1 MFVAKQNRVSS
12 TKYLRNITHKNLN
25 GKLRHYSS
33 PSGPQ
38 DEPLGKQFYVV
49 LSLIPLSIGLYTIS
63 RPDTDG
69 KLPAITRF
77 INGFSHYQ
85 EKWSERNTLHT
96 KAVEQAGYERNLFNS
111 STRKRRVVDLKFPEI
126 FNTGSPFNVVA
137 GQGPRNMDLLVAHY
151 AKINADEEERKL
163 RVLKSKQSQT

>member
-1 MFVAKQNRVSS
+1 MFVAKQSRIFSI
-12 TKYLRNITHKNLN
+12 KHLRNITHKNLN
-25 GKLRHYSS
+25 GNLRHYSS
-33 PSGPQ
+33 PVEAQ
-38 DEPLGKQFYVV
+38 DEPLGKQFYVI
-49 LSLIPLSIGLYTIS
+49 LALIPLSIGLYTVS

-69 KLPAITRF
+69 KLPAITTF

-137 GQGPRNMDLLVAHY
+137 GQGPRNMDQLVAHY
-151 AKINADEEERKL
+151 SKVNADEEERKL
-163 RVLKSKQSQT
+163 RVLKNKQS